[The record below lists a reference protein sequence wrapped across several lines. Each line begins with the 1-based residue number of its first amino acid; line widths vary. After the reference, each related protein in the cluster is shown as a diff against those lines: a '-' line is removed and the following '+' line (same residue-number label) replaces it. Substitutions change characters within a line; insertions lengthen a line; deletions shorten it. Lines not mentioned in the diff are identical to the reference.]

1 VSDCPNCARLQ
12 ARVNA
17 LETTLEERDEILGEL
32 SMDNEGFER
41 EIAAHTEVQV
51 MSRRGFTLLTSE
63 VGRDVWARGAQR
75 VPVTSLF
82 CRSVMQDVN
91 DACAKPEVP
100 GV

>member
-1 VSDCPNCARLQ
+1 MSDCPNCERLQ
-12 ARVNA
+12 QRI
-17 LETTLEERDEILGEL
+17 D
-32 SMDNEGFER
+32 
-41 EIAAHTEVQV
+41 AHVEVQV
-51 MSRRGFTLLTSE
+51 MSLRGFTLLTSV

-100 GV
+100 SV